1 MKSRLAFPAGICRV
15 STINFRQFRRGE
27 SPFRIQPGQSICAKG
42 FIQMDGLILAFGLLV
57 SLLIVDILAVVF
69 GVDSR
74 ESIFEEH
81 NPNI

>member
-1 MKSRLAFPAGICRV
+1 
-15 STINFRQFRRGE
+15 
-27 SPFRIQPGQSICAKG
+27 
-42 FIQMDGLILAFGLLV
+42 MDGLILAFGLLV
-57 SLLIVDILAVVF
+57 SLLVLDILAVVF